1 MTVAATFGGLQR
13 QKINLM
19 MHMFVAADID
29 DVVVITSYA
38 PRCRSGFHWL
48 EDKYIYMVSVDD
60 AGCYFWRVVTAD
72 I

>member
-48 EDKYIYMVSVDD
+48 EDIYIYIWCPSTTQD
-60 AGCYFWRVVTAD
+60 ATFGEL
-72 I
+72 